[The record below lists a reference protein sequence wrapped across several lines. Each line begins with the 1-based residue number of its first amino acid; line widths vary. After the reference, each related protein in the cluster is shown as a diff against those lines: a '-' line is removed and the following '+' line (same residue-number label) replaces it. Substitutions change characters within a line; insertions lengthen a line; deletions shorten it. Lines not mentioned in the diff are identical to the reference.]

1 MRCKEKEIRWCIKM
15 VIGIP
20 KEIKKGEFRIAAT
33 PAGVKTL
40 CEAAH
45 RVFVEKEAGEGSS
58 FFDEEFKKA
67 GAEIIEDKKKLFDEA
82 ELILKVKEPLPEE
95 YELFHEGQILFTFL
109 HLAADRNLT
118 QALLKAKIVG
128 IAYETVET
136 DDGKLPLLIP
146 MSEVAGRLAIQEGA
160 KCLERSEGG
169 EGILLSGVP
178 GVAPAKVVILGGG
191 VVGTNAAKMAA
202 GLGARVVI
210 LDKNLDRLR
219 YLDDVMEANVTTMKS
234 NEYNIREAI
243 KDADLVVGAVLVPGG
258 KAPHLISRKMLRTM
272 KPGSAIVDVAI
283 DQGGCVE
290 TSRPTS
296 FSETTYEVEGIIHYC
311 VTNMP
316 GCVPRTSTYALTNAT
331 LPYVLELA
339 NHGYP
344 QVLRK
349 DKALARGLNV
359 ADGKVTCREVAK
371 THNLLFYCTQGILD

>member
-1 MRCKEKEIRWCIKM
+1 MI
-15 VIGIP
+15 VGVP
-20 KEIKKGEFRIAAT
+20 KEIKEHEYRIAIT
-33 PAGVKTL
+33 PSGIEALKKYGHQVVVEEDAGI
-40 CEAAH
+40 
-45 RVFVEKEAGEGSS
+45 GSGITN
-58 FFDEEFKKA
+58 EEITKA
-67 GAEIIEDKKKLFDEA
+67 GGKILPSHEEVFTRAEMIV
-82 ELILKVKEPLPEE
+82 KVKEPLREE
-95 YELFHEGQILFTFL
+95 CDLLKEGQILFTYL
-109 HLAADRNLT
+109 HLASNKTLT
-118 QALLKAKIVG
+118 RSLMKAQVIA

-160 KCLERSEGG
+160 RCLERSQGG
-169 EGILLSGVP
+169 KGVLLGGVP

-210 LDKNLDRLR
+210 LTRNLDRLR
-219 YLDDVMEANVTTMKS
+219 YLDDVMEANVITMKF

-243 KDADLVVGAVLVPGG
+243 KDADLVVGAVLVLGG
-258 KAPHLISRKMLRTM
+258 KAPTLISRKMLRTM
-272 KPGSAIVDVAI
+272 KLGSVIVDVAI

-296 FSETTYEVEGIIHYC
+296 LGEPTYEVEGIIHYC

-339 NHGYP
+339 NDGYP
-344 QVLRK
+344 QALRK
-349 DKALARGLNV
+349 NKALARGLNIV
-359 ADGKVTCREVAK
+359 NGKVTCEGVAK
-371 THNLLFYCTQGILD
+371 AHNLPCHPAEEVLC